1 MFKKTVA
8 FVVSLVFSLAPMT
21 LLAGS
26 HKKAGSKKWDPSE
39 KPVGT
44 TEQTTQQTQHK
55 AGDKKWDP
63 FDKTQSKA
71 GKKINVDKKQMEKRV
86 DPGRV
91 F

>member
-8 FVVSLVFSLAPMT
+8 FVVSVVFSLMPMT

-26 HKKAGSKKWDPSE
+26 HKKTGSKKWDPSE

-44 TEQTTQQTQHK
+44 TEQTTTQQTQEGQK
-55 AGDKKWDP
+55 VLKGEV
-63 FDKTQSKA
+63 QSKA
-71 GKKINVDKKQMEKRV
+71 GKKINVDKKQLQKRV